1 MSTKQRLVQ
10 AIQALP
16 ESPTIEEA
24 VEAVYE
30 AFKAKQRAAGIA
42 PSANEQPPLQS
53 LPVLECRVPE
63 GWKDAIYE

>member
-1 MSTKQRLVQ
+1 MSTKQRLVA

-16 ESPTIEEA
+16 ESPTLEEA
-24 VEAVYE
+24 VASVYA
-30 AFKAKQRAAGIA
+30 AFKAKQRLTGVDG
-42 PSANEQPPLQS
+42 SLREQQLQP